1 MRKKI
6 ENIVGQLY
14 NYAVESGPH
23 PDVNTTDDAVA
34 LLFNLLEES
43 KLRDEFAKAAL
54 TGILASASTFTIDG
68 ERVVGEK
75 WFSRLAYLYA
85 DAMLKAR
92 KEISKRNSQ
101 YNSRSSMPARKAMS
115 GQKIRQSKWLGQ
127 LVSVATGCC
136 GMPRN

>member
-43 KLRDEFAKAAL
+43 KLRDEFAKVAL
-54 TGILASASTFTIDG
+54 TGILATDRDFEINGA
-68 ERVVGEK
+68 RVDDEDR
-75 WFSRLAYLYA
+75 FARLSYLYA

-92 KEISKRNSQ
+92 KEISK
-101 YNSRSSMPARKAMS
+101 
-115 GQKIRQSKWLGQ
+115 
-127 LVSVATGCC
+127 
-136 GMPRN
+136 

>member
-54 TGILASASTFTIDG
+54 MGMLATDTDYNINGF
-68 ERVVGEK
+68 RVDDEK
-75 WFSRLAYLYA
+75 GFARLSYLYA
-85 DAMLKAR
+85 DAMLEAR
-92 KEISKRNSQ
+92 KEISK
-101 YNSRSSMPARKAMS
+101 
-115 GQKIRQSKWLGQ
+115 
-127 LVSVATGCC
+127 
-136 GMPRN
+136 